1 MKLSVVVPVFNEE
14 KTIKKILE
22 KVLSEK
28 TPKEVIVV
36 DDGSCDKTKEILKD
50 IKDERVKIIFHE
62 QNKGK
67 GAAVR
72 TGIKNAEGDF
82 LIIQDADLE
91 YDPECYQKL
100 VNIVSKD
107 IKVVYGTRL
116 KNLKFRL
123 FGKNK
128 TPMPLHFAANRFLTL
143 LTNFL
148 YGSKITDMETCYKLM
163 AKEVYQSLELV
174 SDKFEI
180 EPEITAKILKKG
192 FKIIEM
198 PIVFKPRTYKQGKKI
213 KTKDA
218 FAAVWSLVKY
228 RIVNK

>member
-1 MKLSVVVPVFNEE
+1 MKLSVVIPVFNEE
-14 KTIKKILE
+14 KTIEKIVE
-22 KVLSEK
+22 KVLSEE
-28 TPKEVIVV
+28 TPKEIIIV
-36 DDGSCDKTKEILKD
+36 DDGSFDKTREILKR
-50 IKDERVKIIFHE
+50 IKGNNIKVIFHE
-62 QNKGK
+62 KNRGK

-72 TGIKNAEGDF
+72 TGIKNAGGDF

-100 VNIVSKD
+100 VNITSRE

-123 FGKNK
+123 FGKQK
-128 TPMPLHFAANRFLTL
+128 TPMPLHFVANRFLTS

-148 YGSKITDMETCYKLM
+148 YGSKITDLETCYKLM
-163 AKEVYQSLELV
+163 AKEVYQSINLV
-174 SDKFEI
+174 SSGFEI

-192 FKIIEM
+192 FEILET

-213 KTKDA
+213 KGKDA
-218 FAAVWSLVKY
+218 VKAVYTLIKY
-228 RIVNK
+228 RILN